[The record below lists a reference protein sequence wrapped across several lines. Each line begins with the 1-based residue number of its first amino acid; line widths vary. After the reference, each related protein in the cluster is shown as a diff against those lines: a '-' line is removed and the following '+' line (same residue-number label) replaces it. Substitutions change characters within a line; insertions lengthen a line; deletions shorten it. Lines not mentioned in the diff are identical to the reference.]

1 MHLSRRSLLA
11 GTASLALAPGAAT
24 AAGGQKTLR
33 LTTRIIEVGGKPATR
48 YAVTQPSGAWGLA
61 IDEGEAFDVRLE
73 NALDV
78 LSGMHWHGLNPPW
91 RDDGVP
97 YISAPPIAPGKFVD
111 YKFAAQPP
119 GTRWMHSHF
128 GLQEQNLL
136 AGPLIVRETSAIKSG
151 IQEAVILLEDFS
163 WTKPSLL
170 FEELRKPKPVAS
182 MAGGTMNKSGG
193 GAMNMSGS
201 GGMNMSGGAMDGA
214 KPDLNDITYDAF
226 LANHRTLADP
236 QVFDVEKGAEVRL
249 RIINGAASTNF
260 LIDLGTIEG
269 TVVTVDGNPVAP
281 IKVQRFPLAV
291 AQRVDIIVR
300 MPAKG
305 RAVPVLARGEGRTL
319 QTGVVLRP
327 TGAAVPKI
335 LEVVEEAAPPL
346 NLMDEMK
353 LRAVQPYPSRPI
365 DRSVPVDLTGNMAS
379 YTWGIEVNG
388 MAGAPVTVAKGERIE
403 LVMRNT
409 TMMSHPMHLHGP
421 SFQVTEING
430 QSFPGA
436 MRDTVLVTP
445 RTTVKVVFD
454 ADNPGLWAFH
464 CHNLYHMEAGMF
476 TTLVYR
482 GFT

>member
-11 GTASLALAPGAAT
+11 GTASLAMAPGVAR

-33 LTTRIIEVGGKPATR
+33 LHSRVIEVGGKAATS
-48 YAVTQPSGAWGLA
+48 YAVSQPSGAWGLT
-61 IDEGEAFDVRLE
+61 IDEGETFDVRLE
-73 NALDV
+73 NNLDV
-78 LSGMHWHGLNPPW
+78 LSGLHWHGLNPPW
-91 RDDGVP
+91 RQDGVP

-111 YKFAAQPP
+111 YNFAAQPP

-136 AGPLIVRETSAIKSG
+136 AAPLIVRETSAIKSG
-151 IQEAVILLEDFS
+151 IQEVVILLGDFS
-163 WTKPSLL
+163 WTKPSML
-170 FEELRKPKPVAS
+170 FEELRKPKPAMS
-182 MAGGTMNKSGG
+182 MAG
-193 GAMNMSGS
+193 GAMNMP
-201 GGMNMSGGAMDGA
+201 GGAMDST
-214 KPDLNDITYDAF
+214 KIDLNDITYDAF
-226 LANHRTLADP
+226 LANDRTLADP

-260 LIDLGTIEG
+260 WIDLGAIEG

-281 IKVQRFPLAV
+281 LKVQQFPLAV
-291 AQRVDIIVR
+291 AQRVDIIMR
-300 MPAKG
+300 MPADGKT
-305 RAVPVLARGEGRTL
+305 APVLARGEGRTL

-327 TGAAVPKI
+327 PGAAVPKI
-335 LEVVEEAAPPL
+335 LETAQDAAPPIT
-346 NLMDEMK
+346 LMEETK
-353 LRAVQPYPSRPI
+353 LRAAQPFPSRPI
-365 DRSVPVDLTGNMAS
+365 DRSVPVDLIGNMAN
-379 YTWGIEVNG
+379 YTWGLAVNG
-388 MAGAPVTVAKGERIE
+388 LPGAPVTVAKGERVE

-445 RTTVKVVFD
+445 RSTVKVVLD

-476 TTLVYR
+476 TTMVYR